1 MVQRLE
7 KSNSTLLLN
16 TDYTPESVLEEV
28 VQHLGVAQNDG
39 GGDDYNEYDE
49 HDEVENG
56 ETNNTSLAQ
65 LGLLQ

>member
-7 KSNSTLLLN
+7 KSNRTLILN
-16 TDYTPESVLEEV
+16 TDHTPESVLEEC

-39 GGDDYNEYDE
+39 GGDDYDENDE

-65 LGLLQ
+65 LGLLE

>member
-1 MVQRLE
+1 MVQGLE
-7 KSNSTLLLN
+7 KSNITLLLN
-16 TDYTPESVLEEV
+16 TDCTPEGVLEEA

-39 GGDDYNEYDE
+39 GGDDYNKNDE

-65 LGLLQ
+65 LGLLE

>member
-7 KSNSTLLLN
+7 KPNSTLLLN
-16 TDYTPESVLEEV
+16 TDYTPESVLEEG

-65 LGLLQ
+65 LGLLE